1 MPVSINSDTGNIYA
15 GGDGS
20 DGDLV
25 LRSSQGTNRV
35 HLDAGGGNGWF
46 GGSGADGD
54 LILFPSSGAERPAH
68 YRHHPL
74 RRPGRKHLRGR

>member
-35 HLDAGGGNGWF
+35 HLDAGGGNGWV
-46 GGSGADGD
+46 
-54 LILFPSSGAERPAH
+54 R
-68 YRHHPL
+68 RQRRR
-74 RRPGRKHLRGR
+74 RRPDPVPELGGRTASSLPPPST